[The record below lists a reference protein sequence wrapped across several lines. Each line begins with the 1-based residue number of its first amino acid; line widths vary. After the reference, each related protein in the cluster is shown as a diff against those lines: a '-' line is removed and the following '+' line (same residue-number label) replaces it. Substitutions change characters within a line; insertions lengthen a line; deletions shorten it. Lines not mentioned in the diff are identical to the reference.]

1 MTKDTDRH
9 ADSLM
14 GGCQCGAVRYAASGS
29 PIVVALCHC
38 SMCRRANAAPAVAW
52 AMFSQQHVKFKGEL
66 QAYASSPSA
75 KRSFCARCGTQL
87 CFTADYIPGLIDL
100 TVGSFDAPE
109 NLAPALHYWD
119 SKRLP
124 WVKFAD
130 DLPRH
135 AEFPP
140 FE

>member
-1 MTKDTDRH
+1 MDIKHT
-9 ADSLM
+9 
-14 GGCQCGAVRYAASGS
+14 GGCQCGKVRYHTSGE

-52 AMFSQQHVKFKGEL
+52 AMFSQDQVRFEGEPKR
-66 QAYASSPSA
+66 YRSSPGA
-75 KRSFCARCGTQL
+75 TRGFCSECGTQIS
-87 CFTADYIPGLIDL
+87 FTAEYIPGLIDL
-100 TVGSFDAPE
+100 TVGSFDHPE
-109 NLAPALHYWD
+109 SLPPALHYWE

-124 WVKFAD
+124 WVQFAD

>member
-1 MTKDTDRH
+1 MNNKHT
-9 ADSLM
+9 
-14 GGCQCGAVRYAASGS
+14 GGCQCGNVRFEVSGE

-38 SMCRRANAAPAVAW
+38 STCRRANAAPAVAW
-52 AMFSQQHVKFKGEL
+52 AMFAQDQVLFEGEPKN
-66 QAYASSPSA
+66 YRSSPSA
-75 KRSFCARCGTQL
+75 TRGFCAECGTQIS
-87 CFTADYIPGLIDL
+87 FTAEYISGLIDL
-100 TVGSFDAPE
+100 TVGSFDHPE
-109 NLAPALHYWD
+109 SLPPALHYWD

-124 WVKFAD
+124 WVNFAD